1 MSPPFRTAFS
11 CCACRL
17 SRRAQLSAI
26 VYTVRRDTHGAP
38 PCVVQRCVRRPRAQ
52 GASVSVERVGG
63 EDGREGEPDLSFGSD
78 MLTPYSFCMSCVGI
92 TIVLRERLHRREHAC
107 PMPHAV
113 QCSCYMS
120 APESRQS
127 FDGATK
133 LKSTRRPTADAT
145 QRTADRHSSWWH

>member
-11 CCACRL
+11 LCL
-17 SRRAQLSAI
+17 SFVEARTGHRPQLSAI
-26 VYTVRRDTHGAP
+26 VYTVRRETHSAP

-92 TIVLRERLHRREHAC
+92 TIVLLSVCVVESMHVPCRML
-107 PMPHAV
+107 
-113 QCSCYMS
+113 YS
-120 APESRQS
+120 AR
-127 FDGATK
+127 AI
-133 LKSTRRPTADAT
+133 
-145 QRTADRHSSWWH
+145 